1 MSDPNPLS
9 ISNIGGIT
17 PIHGKVPP
25 SQALQN
31 LTSLPIVQRPNAQET
46 SEMLNP
52 TFNPLA
58 VARRFVP
65 LQDRMR
71 RMPAKQEEVKP
82 EQKQEVESE
91 AQIGEVKSTE
101 EVIEQF
107 QRKNPE
113 FQSKDLSLLR
123 EKIKDSD
130 SKEDI
135 LRKVLSLY
143 PDFTL
148 ADEALDF
155 LLQTT
160 GSELRIAVQGAK
172 NDLNDLYSREIKAG
186 KNISA
191 EALEFAQKGLGSP
204 TELRNMYRDITGN
217 PRDPLTLFEELC
229 SQYAFE
235 QMRTV
240 IFFLLHAL
248 GKDLKA
254 KGPSISRAELHR
266 LITEAR
272 SLQAILGVYRF
283 FKLRIR
289 MILSTFDRS
298 GLSLPNRVTFEMLAK
313 QFIKLLQERY
323 PSLDKALKLAVEL
336 GISEELVAQIIIFTH
351 MRDAVRNVA
360 PRLFR
365 NDQHRQDILT
375 TFMQLIEELDEQL
388 EEEDREEEEKEREK
402 KDKE

>member
-1 MSDPNPLS
+1 MNVPNPFS
-9 ISNIGGIT
+9 VHNVGGIS
-17 PIHGKVPP
+17 PLHGKIPQQ
-25 SQALQN
+25 SLQN
-31 LTSLPIVQRPNAQET
+31 LTSIPIVQRPNAQET
-46 SEMLNP
+46 AEMLNP

-65 LQDRMR
+65 LNDRVR
-71 RMPAKQEEVKP
+71 RHPNKQEEAKMQEKVETESQAQVTEVKNL
-82 EQKQEVESE
+82 QEV
-91 AQIGEVKSTE
+91 ID
-101 EVIEQF
+101 QF

-113 FQSKDLSLLR
+113 FEKKDLALLR
-123 EKIKDSD
+123 EKIKPNDTKD
-130 SKEDI
+130 DI

-143 PDFTL
+143 PDYTL

-155 LLQTT
+155 LLETT
-160 GSELRIAVQGAK
+160 SSDLRLAVQSAK
-172 NDLNDLYSREIKAG
+172 EELNELYAREIKAG
-186 KNISA
+186 RNIHD
-191 EALEFAQKGLGSP
+191 EVLVFTQKGIGTP
-204 TELRNMYRDITGN
+204 TQLREMYRDITGN

-240 IFFLLHAL
+240 IYFLLHAL

-266 LITEAR
+266 LISETR

-283 FKLRIR
+283 FKLRLR
-289 MILSTFDRS
+289 LILSSFDRN
-298 GLSLPNRVTFEMLAK
+298 GLKLPTKVTFELLAK

-323 PSLDKALKLAVEL
+323 PSLDKALKLAVDL
-336 GISEELVAQIIIFTH
+336 GISEELVAQIIIFTQ

-365 NDQHRQDILT
+365 NEQHRQDILS
-375 TFMQLIEELDEQL
+375 TFIQLIEELDEQL
-388 EEEDREEEEKEREK
+388 EEEQEEEEK
-402 KDKE
+402 

>member
-1 MSDPNPLS
+1 MSVPNPFS
-9 ISNIGGIT
+9 VHNVGGIS
-17 PIHGKVPP
+17 PSHGKIPQQ
-25 SQALQN
+25 SLQN
-31 LTSLPIVQRPNAQET
+31 LTSSPIVQRPNAQET
-46 SEMLNP
+46 AEMLNP

-65 LQDRMR
+65 LNDRVR
-71 RMPAKQEEVKP
+71 RHPNKQEEVKMQ
-82 EQKQEVESE
+82 EKVEAESHSQVTEVKNLQEV
-91 AQIGEVKSTE
+91 ID
-101 EVIEQF
+101 QF

-113 FQSKDLSLLR
+113 FEKKDLTLLR
-123 EKIKDSD
+123 EQIKPSD
-130 SKEDI
+130 TKEDI

-143 PDFTL
+143 PDYTL

-155 LLQTT
+155 LLETT
-160 GSELRIAVQGAK
+160 SSDLRLAVQSAK
-172 NDLNDLYSREIKAG
+172 EELNDLYAREIKAG
-186 KNISA
+186 KNIRD
-191 EALEFAQKGLGSP
+191 EVLVFTQKGIGTP
-204 TELRNMYRDITGN
+204 TQLREMYRDITGN

-240 IFFLLHAL
+240 IYFLLHAL

-266 LITEAR
+266 LMSETR

-283 FKLRIR
+283 FKLRLR
-289 MILSTFDRS
+289 LILSSFDRN
-298 GLSLPNRVTFEMLAK
+298 GLKLPTKVTFELLSK

-323 PSLDKALKLAVEL
+323 PSLDKALKLAVDL
-336 GISEELVAQIIIFTH
+336 GISEELVAQIIIFTQ

-365 NDQHRQDILT
+365 NEQHRQDILS

-388 EEEDREEEEKEREK
+388 EEEQEEEEK
-402 KDKE
+402 